1 MRAVVKQI
9 SCLFGLVFLFSGL
22 ARASVGGSISGTVR
36 DASGAVVLK
45 AIVSAL
51 ASIPEANKL

>member
-9 SCLFGLVFLFSGL
+9 SCFFGLVFLFSGL
-22 ARASVGGSISGTVR
+22 VRASVSGSISGTVR